1 MKIKLSIRMQMNAT
15 LVPDGARVVDIG
27 CDHGYVA
34 MWLAKEK
41 KCPVVIASDVNAG
54 PLKRAEKNI
63 KEAKLD
69 HLIETRLSDGF
80 SAITP
85 GEVDTAVIAGMGGML
100 MCEILSGGMNVI
112 KEMNCLVLQPQSDIG
127 AVRRHIHRIGWHIDK
142 ESICLEDGK
151 YYFSIRAL
159 PGEEETPYSDAEY
172 EHSRYLSDEGSRVY
186 INYTKSEIKKY
197 EDILMCALN
206 IAPEFETEELKQR
219 KEEILKKVDE
229 FKKMINKL

>member
-1 MKIKLSIRMQMNAT
+1 MQMNAT

-100 MCEILSGGMNVI
+100 MCEILSGGMKVI

-127 AVRRHIHRIGWHIDK
+127 EFRRWLRENGFEKAGEGWDLTESDYILHLAVEEEPAEAGILRKLNFTAEQANGTLLFVLF
-142 ESICLEDGK
+142 SVK
-151 YYFSIRAL
+151 YI
-159 PGEEETPYSDAEY
+159 PGEVSP
-172 EHSRYLSDEGSRVY
+172 
-186 INYTKSEIKKY
+186 
-197 EDILMCALN
+197 
-206 IAPEFETEELKQR
+206 
-219 KEEILKKVDE
+219 
-229 FKKMINKL
+229 

>member
-1 MKIKLSIRMQMNAT
+1 MQMNAT

-41 KCPVVIASDVNAG
+41 KCPVVIASDVNSG

-142 ESICLEDGK
+142 ESICSEDGK

-172 EHSRYLSDEGSRVY
+172 EHSRYLSNEGSRVY
-186 INYTKSEIKKY
+186 INYTKSKIKKY
-197 EDILMCALN
+197 EDIVMCALN
-206 IAPEFETEELKQR
+206 ITPEFETEELKQR

-229 FKKMINKL
+229 LKKMINKL

>member
-69 HLIETRLSDGF
+69 NLIETRLSDGF
-80 SAITP
+80 SAISP
-85 GEVDTAVIAGMGGML
+85 GEAETKKTQNSWRAAI
-100 MCEILSGGMNVI
+100 ST
-112 KEMNCLVLQPQSDIG
+112 
-127 AVRRHIHRIGWHIDK
+127 
-142 ESICLEDGK
+142 ICPTMA
-151 YYFSIRAL
+151 FS
-159 PGEEETPYSDAEY
+159 
-172 EHSRYLSDEGSRVY
+172 
-186 INYTKSEIKKY
+186 
-197 EDILMCALN
+197 
-206 IAPEFETEELKQR
+206 
-219 KEEILKKVDE
+219 
-229 FKKMINKL
+229 